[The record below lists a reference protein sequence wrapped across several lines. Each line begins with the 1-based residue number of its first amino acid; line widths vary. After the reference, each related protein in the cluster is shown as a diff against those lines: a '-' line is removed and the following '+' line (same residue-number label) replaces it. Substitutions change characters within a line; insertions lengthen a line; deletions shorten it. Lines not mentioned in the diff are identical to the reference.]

1 MIIQLFAPTNL
12 PFSIFS
18 EHLRQRAR
26 PLLLYSANALYSCSS
41 AVSIGFQCPST
52 TVKGGAIFALKFVH
66 VPLLSSGGLGC
77 QGVKKMKL
85 NLENSRELLIG
96 ISESRMP
103 WIASPFFCFW
113 NLWTLMCPFSLFL
126 PWIPWHN
133 FFPSHFHP
141 LLGADL
147 SYTTWFP
154 LTSLSSI
161 CPSLFLSFLW
171 IFCSY
176 KGNRFNVLS

>member
-103 WIASPFFCFW
+103 WIASPFFFLKLVNSHTCV
-113 NLWTLMCPFSLFL
+113 LFL
-126 PWIPWHN
+126 YFSPESPDTISFRP
-133 FFPSHFHP
+133 
-141 LLGADL
+141 
-147 SYTTWFP
+147 
-154 LTSLSSI
+154 TSILCLALI
-161 CPSLFLSFLW
+161 
-171 IFCSY
+171 
-176 KGNRFNVLS
+176 